1 MLHLFPNKTK
11 RKTPYRPRHKGTFQ
25 KSVSHATLPF
35 AFKRSTICWR
45 WCKKPNQPKITA
57 RRTGE
62 YMHLRCQVYMS
73 LYWIQ
78 IALHIK
84 AIELKWNMKLNYC
97 SISFHI
103 FLSFTAKNGYAWL
116 MLLYDKCEW
125 KYIVLY
131 TMHLTYCKHCQRPFI
146 AC

>member
-1 MLHLFPNKTK
+1 MIKCCTCFLTK
-11 RKTPYRPRHKGTFQ
+11 PRERCHIDQGTKEHSRKVFHMPHCLLPLKDQPYAGDAARNQISQ
-25 KSVSHATLPF
+25 K
-35 AFKRSTICWR
+35 
-45 WCKKPNQPKITA
+45 NTA

-131 TMHLTYCKHCQRPFI
+131 TMHLTYCKHCLL
-146 AC
+146 